1 VQGLARTIGPGTLLT
16 GAADGGAPPSSYVV
30 TSESAVLLAVA
41 DADQLRLLARAAWV
55 ARRGPRSAKLM
66 PAANG

>member
-1 VQGLARTIGPGTLLT
+1 VN
-16 GAADGGAPPSSYVV
+16 AAEGDKPPAFVV

-41 DADQLRLLARAAWV
+41 DPDHVRLLARAAWL
-55 ARRGPRSAKLM
+55 ARRGPRTSRLM